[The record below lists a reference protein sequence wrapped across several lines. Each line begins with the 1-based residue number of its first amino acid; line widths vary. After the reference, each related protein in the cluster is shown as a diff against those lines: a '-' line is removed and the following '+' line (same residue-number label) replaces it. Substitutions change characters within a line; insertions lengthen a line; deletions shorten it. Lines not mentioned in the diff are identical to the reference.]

1 MRGYRFS
8 IRSIE
13 LAVCGSLLFLAGCPS
28 AGDGD
33 QSVVATMV
41 VEGIESSTG
50 ECHLPAN
57 AEEAIDRLLDL
68 TNQERVS
75 RGLPAV
81 VLNPVLSRLADD
93 YSCQMIEEGFFS
105 HIDPFTEDGPG
116 QRAISGGYVFLAI
129 GENLGGGQS
138 SPEQVM
144 NEWMTSDQGHRE
156 NVLGAQWSEVGLSV
170 RTGGQYG
177 VYWVQVFGNPP

>member
-8 IRSIE
+8 FRTIE

-28 AGDGD
+28 ASDGD
-33 QSVVATMV
+33 RSVVATMV
-41 VEGIESSTG
+41 VEGIESGTG
-50 ECHLPAN
+50 ECHLPTN
-57 AEEAIDRLLDL
+57 ADAALDRLLDL

-81 VLNPVLSRLADD
+81 TLNPVLTRIADD
-93 YSCQMIEEGFFS
+93 YACRMIEEGFFS
-105 HIDPFTEDGPG
+105 HVDSDDDGPG
-116 QRAISGGYVFLAI
+116 HRAINGGYVFLAI

-138 SPEQVM
+138 SPEQVAD
-144 NEWMTSDQGHRE
+144 EWMTSDQGHRE
-156 NVLGAQWSEVGLSV
+156 NILGAQWSEVGLAV